1 MARCAWQRRLGPAPL
16 RPPPPTPAAREA
28 WWDAALYGAS
38 ALLAAWAAHADYI
51 PLQRQ
56 WARLAVGPYAAATL
70 AAVLLAVR
78 WRRRHPRRPLLARA
92 LVALAVLVGA
102 ALLPLSLEVG
112 WRARVGDGF
121 HAQSEV
127 FLVEQ
132 GAEALLHGTNP
143 YGVSYDDG
151 PLAGYPAGVRQHIPY
166 LPGVFAFGLPRALL
180 GPAPLTDAR
189 VAVAALSIVVALLAL
204 ALLGGSGSERLRAL
218 TVLLALPTGARYLTG
233 GGDDI
238 AVLALLL
245 LAVAL
250 EHRRRPV
257 AAGAV
262 IGLAAAI
269 KLTTWLPLP
278 FLALAARDHRGR
290 RASGRFLAAAAAVV
304 GSVVAPFAA
313 WEPHKLL
320 DSVLLYPLGLADQPT
335 IARGPTLGRLLAAP
349 VPHAKGILA
358 AALAAIVV
366 GVGALLL
373 VRRPAAH
380 PRAAAEQ
387 ASVVFVLAVVL
398 ATAGR
403 PGYLI
408 YPLNLLVWSRLLGP
422 DDDRPAAPV
431 GGVSGARRRW
441 RRSGSRPGRPRR
453 ATTPSRP
460 RAPCA

>member
-1 MARCAWQRRLGPAPL
+1 M
-16 RPPPPTPAAREA
+16 AREA
-28 WWDAALYGAS
+28 WWDAALYGAA
-38 ALLAAWAAHADYI
+38 ALLAAVAAHADYI

-70 AAVLLAVR
+70 AAVFLAVR
-78 WRRRHPRRPLLARA
+78 WRHRPARRPLLARA
-92 LVALAVLVGA
+92 IVASAVLVGA

-127 FLVEQ
+127 FLMEQ

-151 PLAGYPAGVRQHIPY
+151 PLAGYPSGVRQHIPY

-180 GPAPLTDAR
+180 GAGPLTDAR
-189 VAVAALSIVVALLAL
+189 VGVTALSLAAALLAM
-204 ALLGGSGSERLRAL
+204 ALLGGSGAGRLRAM

-233 GGDDI
+233 GGDDV
-238 AVLALLL
+238 AVLALLV

-269 KLTTWLPLP
+269 KLTAWLPLP
-278 FLALAARDHRGR
+278 FLALAALDRHGR
-290 RASGRFLAAAAAVV
+290 HATGRFLAAAAAVA
-304 GSVVAPFAA
+304 GSVVVPFAV
-313 WEPHKLL
+313 WDTPRLL
-320 DSVLLYPLGLADQPT
+320 ASVVLYPLGLADEPT

-349 VPHAKGILA
+349 FPHAKGIVA
-358 AALAAIVV
+358 AVLAAIVLAV
-366 GVGALLL
+366 GGLLL
-373 VRRPAAH
+373 FRRPATHA
-380 PRAAAEQ
+380 RAAAEQ
-387 ASVVFVLAVVL
+387 ASLVFTLTALL

-422 DDDRPAAPV
+422 GDDQPAAPV
-431 GGVSGARRRW
+431 GGGVSGARRRW
-441 RRSGSRPGRPRR
+441 RRSGRRPGRHRR
-453 ATTPSRP
+453 ATTPSRR

>member
-1 MARCAWQRRLGPAPL
+1 
-16 RPPPPTPAAREA
+16 
-28 WWDAALYGAS
+28 
-38 ALLAAWAAHADYI
+38 
-51 PLQRQ
+51 
-56 WARLAVGPYAAATL
+56 
-70 AAVLLAVR
+70 
-78 WRRRHPRRPLLARA
+78 
-92 LVALAVLVGA
+92 
-102 ALLPLSLEVG
+102 
-112 WRARVGDGF
+112 
-121 HAQSEV
+121 
-127 FLVEQ
+127 
-132 GAEALLHGTNP
+132 
-143 YGVSYDDG
+143 
-151 PLAGYPAGVRQHIPY
+151 
-166 LPGVFAFGLPRALL
+166 
-180 GPAPLTDAR
+180 
-189 VAVAALSIVVALLAL
+189 VVALLAS

-269 KLTTWLPLP
+269 KLTAWLPLP

-290 RASGRFLAAAAAVV
+290 RASGRFLAA
-304 GSVVAPFAA
+304 
-313 WEPHKLL
+313 
-320 DSVLLYPLGLADQPT
+320 
-335 IARGPTLGRLLAAP
+335 P

-366 GVGALLL
+366 AVGALLL
-373 VRRPAAH
+373 LRRPAAH

-387 ASVVFVLAVVL
+387 ASLVFTLTVLL

-441 RRSGSRPGRPRR
+441 RRSGCRPGRPRR
-453 ATTPSRP
+453 ATTPSRRP
-460 RAPCA
+460 SPFA